1 MISIIIITTLTTTT
15 IIIII
20 IVVITIIFMKT
31 ITIKM
36 VSTIIQTTL
45 HGCVVLQQYKYY
57 VSENKNNAFVQI

>member
-1 MISIIIITTLTTTT
+1 MISIIIITTTTTT
-15 IIIII
+15 IIII
-20 IVVITIIFMKT
+20 IVVITIIFIKT

-57 VSENKNNAFVQI
+57 VIENKKNAFVQI